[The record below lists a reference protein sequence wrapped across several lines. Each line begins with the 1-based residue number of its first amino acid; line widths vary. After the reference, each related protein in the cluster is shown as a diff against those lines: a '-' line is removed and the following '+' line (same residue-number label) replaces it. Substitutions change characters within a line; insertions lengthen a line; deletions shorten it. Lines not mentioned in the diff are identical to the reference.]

1 MQWVTRLIISVLLNL
16 ARVLIINVEGYNM
29 KYRDKLA
36 QQFAGLE
43 KLSGAELR
51 KRRDALNRAGY
62 MRMKQSATFSTNVR
76 GKTKTKGSSKAP
88 QGWYT
93 AGQFGR

>member
-1 MQWVTRLIISVLLNL
+1 
-16 ARVLIINVEGYNM
+16 M

-43 KLSGAELR
+43 KISGPELR

-76 GKTKTKGSSKAP
+76 GKTKTSGSSKVP

-93 AGQFGR
+93 AGQFGH

>member
-1 MQWVTRLIISVLLNL
+1 
-16 ARVLIINVEGYNM
+16 M
-29 KYRDKLA
+29 KYKDKLK
-36 QQFAGLE
+36 QQFEGLE

-76 GKTKTKGSSKAP
+76 GKTKIKGSSKAP

-93 AGQFGR
+93 AWQFGH

>member
-1 MQWVTRLIISVLLNL
+1 
-16 ARVLIINVEGYNM
+16 M
-29 KYRDKLA
+29 KYREKLA

-51 KRRDALNRAGY
+51 KRRDTLNRAGY

-76 GKTKTKGSSKAP
+76 GKAKTRGSSKVP

>member
-1 MQWVTRLIISVLLNL
+1 MRCT
-16 ARVLIINVEGYNM
+16 M
-29 KYRDKLA
+29 KYREKLA

-43 KLSGAELR
+43 KLSGPELR

-76 GKTKTKGSSKAP
+76 GKTKTRGSSKVP

>member
-1 MQWVTRLIISVLLNL
+1 
-16 ARVLIINVEGYNM
+16 M
-29 KYRDKLA
+29 KYKDKLK
-36 QQFAGLE
+36 QQFEGLE
-43 KLSGAELR
+43 KLSGSELR

-62 MRMKQSATFSTNVR
+62 MRTKQSATFSTNVR
-76 GKTKTKGSSKAP
+76 GKTKTKGSIMAP

>member
-1 MQWVTRLIISVLLNL
+1 
-16 ARVLIINVEGYNM
+16 M
-29 KYRDKLA
+29 KYRDKLK
-36 QQFAGLE
+36 QQFEGLE
-43 KLSGAELR
+43 KLSGSELR

-62 MRMKQSATFSTNVR
+62 MRTKQSATFSTNVR

-93 AGQFGR
+93 AGQFGG

>member
-1 MQWVTRLIISVLLNL
+1 
-16 ARVLIINVEGYNM
+16 M
-29 KYRDKLA
+29 KYREKLA

-43 KLSGAELR
+43 KLAGSELR
-51 KRRDALNRAGY
+51 KRRDTLNRAGY
-62 MRMKQSATFSTNVR
+62 MRMKQSVAFSTNIR

-93 AGQFGR
+93 AGQFGH

>member
-1 MQWVTRLIISVLLNL
+1 
-16 ARVLIINVEGYNM
+16 M
-29 KYRDKLA
+29 KYKDKLK
-36 QQFAGLE
+36 QQFEGLE
-43 KLSGAELR
+43 KLSGSELR
-51 KRRDALNRAGY
+51 KRRDALNRSGY

>member
-1 MQWVTRLIISVLLNL
+1 MGCT
-16 ARVLIINVEGYNM
+16 M
-29 KYRDKLA
+29 KYREKLA
-36 QQFAGLE
+36 QQYAGLE

-76 GKTKTKGSSKAP
+76 GKTKVKGSSKVP

-93 AGQFGR
+93 AGQFGL

>member
-1 MQWVTRLIISVLLNL
+1 
-16 ARVLIINVEGYNM
+16 M

-51 KRRDALNRAGY
+51 KRRDALNLAGY

-76 GKTKTKGSSKAP
+76 GKTKTKGISRVP

>member
-1 MQWVTRLIISVLLNL
+1 
-16 ARVLIINVEGYNM
+16 M
-29 KYRDKLA
+29 KYREKLA

-43 KLSGAELR
+43 KLSGSELR

-62 MRMKQSATFSTNVR
+62 MRTKQSATFSTTVR
-76 GKTKTKGSSKAP
+76 GKTKTKGSSKEP
-88 QGWYT
+88 KGWYT

>member
-1 MQWVTRLIISVLLNL
+1 
-16 ARVLIINVEGYNM
+16 M
-29 KYRDKLA
+29 KYREKLA

-43 KLSGAELR
+43 KLSGSELR

-76 GKTKTKGSSKAP
+76 GKTKNKGSSKQP
-88 QGWYT
+88 MGYPSVNS
-93 AGQFGR
+93 QFKGR

>member
-1 MQWVTRLIISVLLNL
+1 
-16 ARVLIINVEGYNM
+16 M
-29 KYRDKLA
+29 KYKDKLK
-36 QQFAGLE
+36 QQFEGLE
-43 KLSGAELR
+43 KLSGSELR

-62 MRMKQSATFSTNVR
+62 TQTKQSATFSTIVR
-76 GKTKTKGSSKAP
+76 GKTKTKGSSRAP